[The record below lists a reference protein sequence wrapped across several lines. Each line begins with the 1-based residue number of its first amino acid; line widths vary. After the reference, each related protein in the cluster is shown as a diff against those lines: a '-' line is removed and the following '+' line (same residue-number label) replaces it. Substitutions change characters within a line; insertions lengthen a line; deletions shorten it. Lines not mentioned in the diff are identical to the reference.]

1 MRSNFVDGLHDFL
14 WLHNRCLTITILGEH
29 GMWCLWLFDSS
40 TSCPTSE
47 DLGLSHISWWLY
59 SSTWK
64 CPFVTLIANGY
75 WVLPVPSTTTFC
87 VGYILGIQNKKSEN
101 YKNIK
106 LFKINADSN
115 YCCPLCGC
123 GWGGLRGGAYSCGRP
138 TNPPYKRNSFIMIR
152 MRTRMKMILRIMFIY
167 IEGFTMWNPHGLWVF
182 FGKCFT
188 HWLLELQGDNSA
200 ADCSWVELHCNKSH
214 CAHPYVFGIF
224 LLSVMSVMASPIVL

>member
-1 MRSNFVDGLHDFL
+1 MIFCD
-14 WLHNRCLTITILGEH
+14 CTIAVWPSQFWGSM
-29 GMWCLWLFDSS
+29 GCGVDSS

-101 YKNIK
+101 CKNIK
-106 LFKINADSN
+106 LFKIISSVIADSN

-123 GWGGLRGGAYSCGRP
+123 GWGGLRGAYSCGRP

-152 MRTRMKMILRIMFIY
+152 MRTRMKMILRIV
-167 IEGFTMWNPHGLWVF
+167 FTLGPHMVF
-182 FGKCFT
+182 EFFWRMLYPLTTRITG
-188 HWLLELQGDNSA
+188 W
-200 ADCSWVELHCNKSH
+200 
-214 CAHPYVFGIF
+214 
-224 LLSVMSVMASPIVL
+224 